1 MRIQLNKLGT
11 EDPEIQAKRD
21 RDLIP
26 SYVKSIEKPWSSREN
41 LFLFYICPSCRAEL
55 YGHWRW
61 NENFYVDYELLPD
74 QQRTAA
80 EKIHDKVIKD
90 RDRYSKLIGE
100 EFKQILELSRCPICN
115 AELKKEWPFMVRD
128 EDDRVPGM
136 FRDRSGR
143 VPENNRLPYPIDLH
157 NIYNVHR
164 INRENWEELCW
175 FKHDFPIVHDEIHKS
190 ELHAAKAD
198 TDAFCE
204 SCDIVQPDQAPNASV
219 KDSLE
224 NLKSYISNLIN
235 MESDIISLTKRLE
248 QLYFERSQNAKDLS
262 FQRNYPLYD
271 LKSKYSDEK
280 EQLEKSKSSLTKAKK
295 RDVKPEEVIFP
306 LAPAKPILKT
316 PNFFNKKRI
325 ALENEQLTAEYEKRL
340 ERYNKEFDRCKR
352 QEKENLEK
360 AQKKKEANVAKLE
373 SDVKKY
379 RKEMDS
385 LQKKIDEK
393 TARSADLPVPAAGI
407 KHLVDSEISATEKT
421 LKKLY
426 DCRNR
431 LYSCNIIFDKYRNIV
446 ALSSFYEYLMAGRCE
461 TLEGTNGAYNIYEA
475 EIRADRIISQLDE
488 VIVSLDQIKKNQYM
502 IYNKLNEMSRI
513 LSSLSNSM
521 KSAAGSLSEIKINTD
536 NMSTYLKSID
546 TNTAVIAHNSAVT
559 AYHSKVNAELTNAL
573 GFMVALK

>member
-11 EDPEIQAKRD
+11 EDPKIQAKRD
-21 RDLIP
+21 RDLFPLEARP
-26 SYVKSIEKPWSSREN
+26 SSTTDELS
-41 LFLFYICPSCRAEL
+41 LFYICPSCRAEL
-55 YGHWRW
+55 YGYWKCNTHISFT
-61 NENFYVDYELLPD
+61 EYPLSKE
-74 QQRTAA
+74 QCAA
-80 EKIHDKVIKD
+80 CKKLEEKINED
-90 RDRYSKLIGE
+90 RVRYSTLMGE
-100 EFKQILELSRCPICN
+100 EFKQLLELSRCPICN
-115 AELKKEWPFMVRD
+115 AELKKELPFMARFSD
-128 EDDRVPGM
+128 SQIHWWFVPKQ
-136 FRDRSGR
+136 DL
-143 VPENNRLPYPIDLH
+143 PLPYDNDSEQFGIGEFHCNPS
-157 NIYNVHR
+157 NV
-164 INRENWEELCW
+164 
-175 FKHDFPIVHDEIHKS
+175 FPKMHDEIHKS
-190 ELHAAKAD
+190 ELHAAKAN

-262 FQRNYPLYD
+262 SQRNYPLYD

-325 ALENEQLTAEYEKRL
+325 TLENEQLTAEYEKRL
-340 ERYNKEFDRCKR
+340 ERYNKEFNRCKR

-360 AQKKKEANVAKLE
+360 AQKKKEADVAKLE
-373 SDVKKY
+373 SDVKKS
-379 RKEMDS
+379 RKEVDS
-385 LQKKIDEK
+385 LQKEIDEK
-393 TARSADLPVPAAGI
+393 AARSADLPVPAAGI

-521 KSAAGSLSEIKINTD
+521 ESAAGSLSEIKINTD